1 MVNLYLVSDRIM
13 LLLSISKKYQN
24 SVKLYKQLFTISKQY
39 LVDNFVIKLS
49 RSRSEFVTQLIVN
62 KSENFV

>member
-13 LLLSISKKYQN
+13 LLLSILKKYQN

-49 RSRSEFVTQLIVN
+49 RSRSEFVTQSNCKQV
-62 KSENFV
+62 